1 MTTRANP
8 LEDLSDET
16 GPALVQLAR
25 ALHLKEAKL
34 QPTLDAIVAHAVA
47 TIEPAEHAGL
57 ILLLRGRLV
66 PQATLGEPPHQ
77 LDLLQQDTGQG
88 PCIDAAND
96 QTVITV
102 DNTITDSRWPEF
114 AERAA
119 DLGVSSMLC
128 VPLWVDELRL
138 GTLSLYGQ
146 KPDAFAPQH
155 RQLTDLYAAHAAIA
169 LADAQRTAHLHEAMH
184 NRDIIGQAKGIL
196 IERMK
201 ITSEDAFASL
211 SRASQHANLKLTA
224 IAQHLVDTG
233 ELLDSSPG
241 KGPVEANA

>member
-1 MTTRANP
+1 MTTREHP
-8 LEDLSDET
+8 LEDLGDEI

-25 ALHLKEAKL
+25 ALHLNEAEL
-34 QPTLDAIVAHAVA
+34 QPTLDAIIAHAVA

-57 ILLLRGRLV
+57 ILVLRGRLV
-66 PQATLGEPPHQ
+66 PQATLGEPPHR
-77 LDLLQQDTGQG
+77 LDLMQQDTGQG
-88 PCIDAAND
+88 PCIDAANN
-96 QTVITV
+96 QTVITI
-102 DNTITDSRWPEF
+102 DNTLTDPRWPEF
-114 AERAA
+114 VERAA
-119 DLGVSSMLC
+119 DLGVFSMLC
-128 VPLWVDELRL
+128 IPLWVDELRL

-201 ITSEDAFASL
+201 ITPEDAFACL
-211 SRASQHANLKLTA
+211 SRASQHANRKLIA

-233 ELLDSSPG
+233 ELLDPSPHPG
-241 KGPVEANA
+241 GVGADT